1 MSGEENEAVAASCC
15 ESCGIAEIDDIKLL
29 VPCNGCDLVR
39 YCSDAC
45 RELHRPDHAG
55 KCRKRAAEL
64 RDELLFKQPES
75 THMGD
80 CPICCLPLSLD
91 VNKSIMYTC
100 CSKLI
105 CNGCN
110 MANRKREFEA
120 RGLQFTCPFCREPV
134 PNNEEERDRR
144 NVKRIEAND
153 PVAMVQEGIKQ
164 YESGDFSRAVDYFT
178 KAVALGDTEAH
189 HRLAWLYQ
197 NGEGVEKDELKYIH
211 HAEEAAIGG
220 YPRARYNLGAHECNN
235 NDDLE
240 RAVKHWIISATQGD
254 DLSIKALIKAF
265 KHGFIEKDDLAAAF
279 RAHKAAVDATKSPQR
294 KAADEVKKFMD
305 LTSRIS

>member
-1 MSGEENEAVAASCC
+1 MSEEENEGGTSCC
-15 ESCGIAEIDDIKLL
+15 ASCGIAEIDDIKLM
-29 VPCNGCDLVR
+29 PCDGCDLVK
-39 YCSDAC
+39 YCGDDCKNNHKSQHEEAC
-45 RELHRPDHAG
+45 
-55 KCRKRAAEL
+55 KQRAAEL

-120 RGLQFTCPFCREPV
+120 VGLQFTCPFCREPAFIT
-134 PNNEEERDRR
+134 EEEADKLRM
-144 NVKRIEAND
+144 KRIEAND
-153 PVAMVQEGIKQ
+153 PVAMVQEGMKQ
-164 YESGDFSRAVDYFT
+164 YESGDFNRAFEHFT
-178 KAVALGDTEAH
+178 KAVALGDTAAH
-189 HRLAWLYQ
+189 YRLAWLYQ
-197 NGEGVEKDELKYIH
+197 NGKGVEKDELKYIH

-220 YPRARYNLGAHECNN
+220 HPRARYNLGAHECSN

-240 RAVKHWIISATQGD
+240 RAMKHWIISAKQGD

-305 LTSRIS
+305 LTSRLS